1 MINSG
6 ICGFKCFLIHSGVD
20 DFQHVTEDDLHIA
33 MKELQGHDTVLLV
46 ILPVVILLE
55 VLLLLF

>member
-1 MINSG
+1 MEAG

-33 MKELQGHDTVLLV
+33 MKELQGRNTVLLV
-46 ILPVVILLE
+46 RHTTLIIIVHAM
-55 VLLLLF
+55 